1 MFKSS
6 IDSGS
11 STHGKLAH
19 AHMIKTAFEPSL
31 FLQNTLVN
39 MYCKCGELDLAH
51 QLFDKMPQRNL
62 VSWNS
67 LIAGY
72 TGIGDYQNAVWV
84 FNEARVSRLELNR
97 FAYASILRVCAQ
109 TGNLELGRM
118 IHGLVLTNGLG
129 VRKVLLANALIQMYS
144 KCGHV
149 GQARLVFDYSEE
161 LDGVSWNSVITGYVQ
176 SGMTSE
182 MMRLL
187 VKMHRS
193 RVGFSSYVLG
203 SVLKSCCSNF
213 VGCEEFGKM
222 LHGCCVKLGWELDI
236 VVGTALLDM
245 YAKIGDLSEATTL
258 FRIMP
263 SKNVVMYNAMISGL
277 FRSETLNNVYAK
289 EALKLFAKMQIRGIK
304 ASNVT
309 FSAII
314 KACNACQEY
323 EYGKQMHAHICKR
336 NLQYDE
342 FIGSSLVELY
352 SLLGSIKDGMKCF
365 SSTTKRDIITWTSII
380 MAHAQS
386 GEFEGALS
394 LFCRL
399 LESGPKPDEF
409 TISIMLSVC
418 ADLAAAR
425 SGEQIQ
431 GYAIKS
437 GIDKLI
443 VVHNSLL
450 SMYAKC
456 GDIDSAR
463 LAFESTDSP
472 DVVSWSV
479 IICGSAQ
486 HGRSRDALSLF
497 ELMKDHQI
505 APNHITFLGVL
516 TACSHGGLVEEGLKC
531 FEGMTRDHGLTPN
544 EKHCACIVDLLGR
557 AGRLADAES
566 FILDSGFAG
575 VPVVWRALLSACRLH
590 KDTVMGKLVG
600 ERVIELEPEAAAS
613 YVLLYNL
620 YNDSGMEKS
629 ATKIRDLMKERGVKK
644 EPGVSWIE
652 VGNRVHS
659 FMVGDKSHTSSTK
672 IYARLEEML
681 EKIKKMGFTNE
692 SHVSD
697 ACEFEERQGSAVNHH
712 SEKLAVTLGL
722 ISLPPSAPV
731 RVMKNL
737 RVCQDCHTIMKF
749 LSKLEKREII
759 LRDRIRFHH
768 FREGFCSCGDYW

>member
-1 MFKSS
+1 MQTTED
-6 IDSGS
+6 I
-11 STHGKLAH
+11 KLDD
-19 AHMIKTAFEPSL
+19 MRP
-31 FLQNTLVN
+31 
-39 MYCKCGELDLAH
+39 
-51 QLFDKMPQRNL
+51 
-62 VSWNS
+62 
-67 LIAGY
+67 
-72 TGIGDYQNAVWV
+72 
-84 FNEARVSRLELNR
+84 R

-144 KCGHV
+144 KCGRV
-149 GQARLVFDYSEE
+149 GQARLVFDYSQE

-176 SGMTSE
+176 SGMNSE

-193 RVGFSSYVLG
+193 KVGFSSY
-203 SVLKSCCSNF
+203 
-213 VGCEEFGKM
+213 
-222 LHGCCVKLGWELDI
+222 
-236 VVGTALLDM
+236 
-245 YAKIGDLSEATTL
+245 
-258 FRIMP
+258 
-263 SKNVVMYNAMISGL
+263 
-277 FRSETLNNVYAK
+277 
-289 EALKLFAKMQIRGIK
+289 

-314 KACNACQEY
+314 KGCNACQEY

-450 SMYAKC
+450 SMYARC

-479 IICGSAQ
+479 MICGSAQ

-516 TACSHGGLVEEGLKC
+516 TACSHGGLVEEGLK
-531 FEGMTRDHGLTPN
+531 N
-544 EKHCACIVDLLGR
+544 
-557 AGRLADAES
+557 S
-566 FILDSGFAG
+566 
-575 VPVVWRALLSACRLH
+575 
-590 KDTVMGKLVG
+590 
-600 ERVIELEPEAAAS
+600 S
-613 YVLLYNL
+613 YN
-620 YNDSGMEKS
+620 
-629 ATKIRDLMKERGVKK
+629 
-644 EPGVSWIE
+644 
-652 VGNRVHS
+652 
-659 FMVGDKSHTSSTK
+659 
-672 IYARLEEML
+672 
-681 EKIKKMGFTNE
+681 
-692 SHVSD
+692 
-697 ACEFEERQGSAVNHH
+697 
-712 SEKLAVTLGL
+712 
-722 ISLPPSAPV
+722 
-731 RVMKNL
+731 
-737 RVCQDCHTIMKF
+737 
-749 LSKLEKREII
+749 
-759 LRDRIRFHH
+759 
-768 FREGFCSCGDYW
+768 